1 MGFLT
6 VSDIREFAIYMDIVL
21 QTCRNTEGAL
31 DGRNIMQTANKLY
44 EDWRHFGDDIYYTI
58 SQAQEVE

>member
-1 MGFLT
+1 MIFLT
-6 VSDIREFAIYMDIVL
+6 VSDIREFAMYMDIVL

-44 EDWRHFGDDIYYTI
+44 EERKKDETT
-58 SQAQEVE
+58 